1 MLKVSD
7 EDVWYWHTHCEKQM
21 ESGLGITAYSRQFGV
36 DYKRFSNMRY
46 RVIYKKY
53 SDPETYKILMNQAV
67 QFMNSGKSVSKYCD
81 EKKANKSQLKEAL
94 THLRYLDEIERISK
108 EKQPETKMN
117 FVQIAP
123 QPQAIQ
129 PHMEPEILEK
139 QNDIEI
145 IITKGVKVSISP
157 NIDSMKIIKI
167 IELLK
172 DL

>member
-21 ESGLGITAYSRQFGV
+21 ESGLGVMAYARQAGV
-36 DYKRFSNMRY
+36 EYKSLSNVRY
-46 RVIYKKY
+46 RIIYKKY
-53 SDPETYKILMNQAV
+53 SDQETYKILMNHAV
-67 QFMNSGKSVSKYCD
+67 QFLSSGKSIGKYCD
-81 EKKANKSQLKEAL
+81 EKKVNKVQLKETL
-94 THLRYLDEIERISK
+94 THLRYLEAIERIK
-108 EKQPETKMN
+108 KDKQPEPKMN

-123 QPQAIQ
+123 QSQAVQ
-129 PHMEPEILEK
+129 PHMEAEVLEK

-145 IITKGVKVSISP
+145 IITKGVKVSIAP